1 MGYRNEQEGYKKSV
15 VNVINVIK
23 KMKKLNLKNTNYQYL
38 ENSFKQWLEALGYAD
53 STVYNL
59 PNHLR
64 EFLSYLEKQNINK
77 IDQVKKQHIDQYLS
91 NLSKRKNQRLS
102 GGLSIAYINKH
113 IQALRNFSI
122 FLRESRQIILAVET
136 TNNKAFEKTIKVLTK
151 KEIQKL
157 YDLCDTN
164 ELGQRD
170 KVMLDIY
177 YACGL
182 RRNEA
187 VQLDLSDIITGKGLV
202 YVRKTK
208 NYKERY
214 VPINK
219 HVAGNLLNYIK
230 QARTKLIT
238 ADNLKE
244 TAFFIS
250 IKGNRLN
257 GQSLAIR
264 LKRLVNKA
272 GLDKNTGL
280 HTLRHTI
287 ATHLL
292 QSGMKLED
300 IARFL
305 GHSSL
310 ESTQIYTHLGNEL

>member
-1 MGYRNEQEGYKKSV
+1 
-15 VNVINVIK
+15 
-23 KMKKLNLKNTNYQYL
+23 MKKLNLKNTNYQYL
-38 ENSFKQWLEALGYAD
+38 ENSFKEWLEALGYAD

-77 IDQVKKQHIDQYLS
+77 IDQVKKHHIDQYLS
-91 NLSKRKNQRLS
+91 KLSKRKNQRLG
-102 GGLSIAYINKH
+102 GGLSTAYINKH

-122 FLRESRQIILAVET
+122 FLSKSRQIILAVET

-157 YDLCDTN
+157 YDLCGKD

-170 KVMLDIY
+170 KIMLDIY

-187 VQLDLSDIITGKGLV
+187 VQLDISDIITEKGLV

-230 QARTKLIT
+230 QTRTKLIT

-264 LKRLVNKA
+264 LKRLINQA
-272 GLDKNTGL
+272 GMDKNTGL

-310 ESTQIYTHLGNEL
+310 ESTQIYTHLTNEDLKN